1 MVFLSINQ
9 MPRAKRL
16 SSKDNWF
23 RRIQF
28 LEMHHIINSCTNM
41 SKIYGNKDAKSCT
54 TWSFPSYREEEIHWE
69 TCWHV
74 WQICRV
80 INSLNADTATLLD
93 FTKIVPR
100 EFHVWFRSCQFLIFP
115 LVWMAPWLNFRIP
128 VHLLASHWI
137 RIATIVIY
145 LVLQSAPTNV
155 NGVDGYSEVAP
166 ITHRTGYWFE
176 EGWCSIYQVNICTI
190 VSFYCVK
197 SIVLL
202 CKE

>member
-54 TWSFPSYREEEIHWE
+54 TWSFPSYREEEIHCE

-80 INSLNADTATLLD
+80 INSLNADTATRLD

-100 EFHVWFRSCQFLIFP
+100 KFHLWFRSSQFLIYP
-115 LVWMAPWLNFRIP
+115 LVWMAPFLKENQQ
-128 VHLLASHWI
+128 LLDTDARCIGSQTAEQTARKHSTP
-137 RIATIVIY
+137 A
-145 LVLQSAPTNV
+145 
-155 NGVDGYSEVAP
+155 
-166 ITHRTGYWFE
+166 ITPSPG
-176 EGWCSIYQVNICTI
+176 CT
-190 VSFYCVK
+190 
-197 SIVLL
+197 
-202 CKE
+202 ET